1 MSDDSLERLQKILAH
16 AGIASRRK
24 AEEMI
29 QQGRVTVNGRVVT
42 QLGTKVSPA
51 RDDIR
56 VDGGR
61 LKMAPSHVYVVL
73 NKPAGV
79 LSVMDD
85 ERGRRSLSDLVPLPM
100 RLYPVGRLDVNS
112 EGLILLTDDG
122 ELANLLTHPRYEHE
136 KEYRV
141 IVSGHP
147 TDKTLEAWRR
157 GVILSLPSEGG
168 ALRQGQRTAP
178 ARVTVIR
185 TEKDTTV
192 LRIVMHEGR
201 KRQIREVASLLGH
214 PVRTLVRVRIGPL
227 HLGALGS
234 GQWRDLAEQEIR
246 ALEAL
251 KQVKTRSPKRKR
263 TGRSTARQGRPPSA
277 VSHKPSRQ
285 SPQRS
290 GVGAAGSQ
298 PSSAGRNRRARRK

>member
-1 MSDDSLERLQKILAH
+1 MSEDSLERLQKILAH

-29 QQGRVTVNGRVVT
+29 QQGRVTVNGQIVT
-42 QLGTKVSPA
+42 QLGTKVDPV

-61 LKMAPSHVYVVL
+61 LKIAPSHVYILL

-85 ERGRRSLSDLVPLPM
+85 ERGRRSLGDLVPLSV

-147 TDKTLEAWRR
+147 TEKTLEAWQR
-157 GVILSLPSEGG
+157 GVILE
-168 ALRQGQRTAP
+168 GQRTAP
-178 ARVTVIR
+178 AQVTAIR
-185 TEKDTTV
+185 TERDATV
-192 LRIVMHEGR
+192 LQIVMHEGR

-214 PVRTLVRVRIGPL
+214 PVRELVRVRMGPL
-227 HLGALGS
+227 RLGTLGS
-234 GQWRDLAEQEIR
+234 GQWRYLTAQEIR
-246 ALEAL
+246 TLEAL
-251 KQVKTRSPKRKR
+251 KQSKAESPKHKRIGKSTTRK
-263 TGRSTARQGRPPSA
+263 GQQPSA
-277 VSHKPSRQ
+277 VKSR
-285 SPQRS
+285 PI
-290 GVGAAGSQ
+290 
-298 PSSAGRNRRARRK
+298 SADRNRGARRK

>member
-1 MSDDSLERLQKILAH
+1 MSENPLERLQKILAH
-16 AGIASRRK
+16 AGVASRRK

-29 QQGRVTVNGRVVT
+29 QQGRVAVNGRIVT
-42 QLGTKVSPA
+42 ELGTKVDPA

-61 LKMAPSHVYVVL
+61 LKIAPSHVYVLL

-85 ERGRRSLSDLVPLPM
+85 ERGRRSLSDLVSLPV

-147 TDKTLEAWRR
+147 AEKTLDAWRR
-157 GVILSLPSEGG
+157 GVILE
-168 ALRQGQRTAP
+168 GQRTAP
-178 ARVTVIR
+178 AWVTSIR
-185 TEKDTTV
+185 TEKDATV

-214 PVRTLVRVRIGPL
+214 PVRELVRVRIGPL

-234 GQWRDLAEQEIR
+234 GQWRYLTAQEIR
-246 ALEAL
+246 TLEAL
-251 KQVKTRSPKRKR
+251 KKVKARSPKHKRIGKSITRK
-263 TGRSTARQGRPPSA
+263 GRQPSA
-277 VSHKPSRQ
+277 TS
-285 SPQRS
+285 
-290 GVGAAGSQ
+290 SQ
-298 PSSAGRNRRARRK
+298 PISADRNRGARRR